1 MIVLTILLGL
11 SAAALLLPAVSDLL
25 CVIRLALRPTRV
37 PVRVGGTPRLLVFVP
52 AHNEE
57 LLLEPCVR
65 SLCSQRYPSSHMSV
79 VVIADN
85 CTDGTA
91 TVARSAGATC
101 LERTDLERKGKP
113 RAIAWALEQIDY
125 RSYDAVIIIDA
136 DTVVDADFAGNIA
149 RVPDLR
155 NKAVQPYNGI
165 RNPGDSALTRMGA
178 VFTTV
183 RYALQFPMKS
193 AAGLNLP
200 LMGNGMCVG
209 TDVLAERGWTA
220 FSICE
225 DWEIYA
231 QLTERGVP
239 IEACLD
245 ARLYSQEARSLK
257 QSASQRR
264 RWAAGKMNLLGTV
277 VWPLLKSKKIDFHQK
292 LDAVAEVLAVGP
304 AVHLAG
310 VVGLVAVALLLNV
323 PGAAWLTIALAASVV
338 RLGVYTAIAI
348 CIDPAPLRALSAFAF
363 LPFYAVW
370 RLWLQLSALRML
382 GEQPWIRTQRH
393 VAN

>member
-1 MIVLTILLGL
+1 MIVVTILLGL
-11 SAAALLLPAVSDLL
+11 WAAALLLPALSDLL
-25 CVIRLALRPTRV
+25 CVIRVALWPNRTRM
-37 PVRVGGTPRLLVFVP
+37 GATGHARLLVFIP

-65 SLCSQRYPSSHMSV
+65 SLCSQAYPSSHLSV

-85 CTDGTA
+85 CTDSTA
-91 TVARSAGATC
+91 TVARSAGALC

-113 RAIAWALEQIDY
+113 RAIAWALDQIDY
-125 RSYDAVIIIDA
+125 RSYDAMIIIDA
-136 DTVVDADFAGNIA
+136 DTVVDPDFASHIA

-155 NKAVQPYNGI
+155 NRAVQPYNGI

-178 VFTTV
+178 VFTTI
-183 RYALQFPMKS
+183 RYALQFRLKS

-209 TDVLAERGWTA
+209 TAVLAERGWTA

-225 DWEIYA
+225 DWEFYA

-239 IEACLD
+239 IELCLG
-245 ARLYSQEARSLK
+245 ARLYSQEARSLR

-264 RWAAGKMNLLGTV
+264 RWAAGKISVLASTA
-277 VWPLLKSKKIDFHQK
+277 WPLLASKKINFHQK
-292 LDAVAEVLAVGP
+292 LDAVAELLTVGP

-310 VVGLVAVALLLNV
+310 VAGLVAVTLLLNV
-323 PGAAWLTIALAASVV
+323 PGATWLSIALAASVA
-338 RLGVYTAIAI
+338 RLALYTATAI
-348 CIDPAPLRALSAFAF
+348 CVDPAPLRALSAFAF

-382 GEQPWIRTQRH
+382 GDQPWVRTQRH
-393 VAN
+393 V

>member
-1 MIVLTILLGL
+1 MMIIVTILLGL
-11 SAAALLLPAVSDLL
+11 WATALLLPAVSDLW
-25 CVIRLALRPTRV
+25 CVIRLVLWPNRT
-37 PVRVGGTPRLLVFVP
+37 PVRESRQARLLVFIP

-65 SLCSQRYPSSHMSV
+65 SLCSQLYPSSDLSV

-85 CTDGTA
+85 CTDSTA
-91 TVARSAGATC
+91 TVARSAGAVC
-101 LERTDLERKGKP
+101 LERTDLERQGKP
-113 RAIAWALEQIDY
+113 RAIAWALDQIDY

-136 DTVVDADFAGNIA
+136 DTIVDANFASHIG
-149 RVPDLR
+149 RVRDLR

-178 VFTTV
+178 VFTTI
-183 RYALQFPMKS
+183 RYALQFRLKS

-225 DWEIYA
+225 DWEVYA
-231 QLTERGVP
+231 QLTERGIP

-245 ARLYSQEARSLK
+245 ARLYSQEARSLR

-264 RWAAGKMNLLGTV
+264 RWAAGKMSILGSTA
-277 VWPLLKSKKIDFHQK
+277 WPLLTSKKINFHQK
-292 LDAVAEVLAVGP
+292 LDALAELLAVGP
-304 AVHLAG
+304 AVHLGA
-310 VVGLVAVALLLNV
+310 VCGLIALTLLLNV
-323 PGAAWLTIALAASVV
+323 PGAVWLSVALAASVA
-338 RLGVYTAIAI
+338 RLALYTAIAI
-348 CIDPAPLRALSAFAF
+348 WVDPAPLRALRAFAF

-393 VAN
+393 V

>member
-1 MIVLTILLGL
+1 MMIVVTILLGL
-11 SAAALLLPAVSDLL
+11 LATLLLLPAVSDLVSL
-25 CVIRLALRPTRV
+25 IRLALWPKRTT
-37 PVRVGGTPRLLVFVP
+37 VRAEGYQRLLVFIP

-57 LLLEPCVR
+57 MLLEPCVR
-65 SLCSQRYPSSHMSV
+65 SLVSQRYPSSHLSV

-85 CTDGTA
+85 CTDATA
-91 TVARSAGATC
+91 TVARSAGALC
-101 LERTDLERKGKP
+101 LERTDLERQGKP

-125 RSYDAVIIIDA
+125 RSYDAMIIIDA
-136 DTVVDADFAGNIA
+136 DTVVDPDFAHHIG
-149 RVPDLR
+149 RVPHLR

-165 RNPGDSALTRMGA
+165 RNPSDSALTRMGA
-178 VFTTV
+178 VFTTI
-183 RYALQFPMKS
+183 RYALQFRLKS
-193 AAGLNLP
+193 AVGLNLP

-225 DWEIYA
+225 DWEAYA

-245 ARLYSQEARSLK
+245 ARLYSQEARSLR
-257 QSASQRR
+257 QSTSQRR
-264 RWAAGKMNLLGTV
+264 RWAAGKMSLLGSV
-277 VWPLLKSKKIDFHQK
+277 AVPLLASKKINVHQK
-292 LDAVAEVLAVGP
+292 LDGLGEMLSVGP

-310 VVGLVAVALLLNV
+310 VAGLIAITLLLNV
-323 PGAAWLTIALAASVV
+323 PGAVWLSIMLAASVA
-338 RLGVYTAIAI
+338 RLALYTAAAI
-348 CIDPAPLRALSAFAF
+348 CIDPAPVRALSAFAF

-382 GEQPWIRTQRH
+382 GDSPWIRTQRH
-393 VAN
+393 V

>member
-1 MIVLTILLGL
+1 MIVVTILLGIV
-11 SAAALLLPAVSDLL
+11 AAALLLPAVSDLL
-25 CVIRLALRPTRV
+25 SVIRLALRPNRIRV
-37 PVRVGGTPRLLVFVP
+37 MARGRPRLLVFIP

-57 LLLEPCVR
+57 LLLEPCIR
-65 SLCSQRYPSSHMSV
+65 SLRLQRYPKSHLSV

-85 CTDGTA
+85 CTDSTA
-91 TVARSAGATC
+91 AVARSAGARC
-101 LERTDLERKGKP
+101 LERTDLELKGKP
-113 RAIAWALEQIDY
+113 RAIAWALDQIDY
-125 RSYDAVIIIDA
+125 RSFDAVIIIDA
-136 DTVVDADFAGNIA
+136 DTIVDPDFAGHIA
-149 RVPDLR
+149 KVPDLR
-155 NKAVQPYNGI
+155 SKAVQPYNGI

-178 VFTTV
+178 VFATI
-183 RYALQFPMKS
+183 RYDLQFRLKS

-225 DWEIYA
+225 DWELYA
-231 QLTERGVP
+231 QLTERGVS

-245 ARLYSQEARSLK
+245 ARLYSQEARSLS

-264 RWAAGKMNLLGTV
+264 RWAAGKMSVLGAMA
-277 VWPLLKSKKIDFHQK
+277 WPLLTSKRVNFHQR
-292 LDAVAEVLAVGP
+292 LDVLAEVAAVGP

-310 VVGLVAVALLLNV
+310 VVGLVAVTLVLNV
-323 PGAAWLTIALAASVV
+323 PGAMWLSVALAASVA
-338 RLGVYTAIAI
+338 RLALYTAAAI
-348 CIDPAPLRALSAFAF
+348 RVDPAPRRALSAFAF

-382 GEQPWIRTQRH
+382 GEQPWVRTQRH
-393 VAN
+393 V

>member
-1 MIVLTILLGL
+1 MLIGVTILFGI
-11 SAAALLLPAVSDLL
+11 AATALLLPAVSDLL
-25 CVIRLALRPTRV
+25 CVIRLALRPNR
-37 PVRVGGTPRLLVFVP
+37 RRGAAGGHTRLLVFIP

-65 SLCSQRYPSSHMSV
+65 SLVSQRYPSSHLSV

-85 CTDGTA
+85 CTDSTA
-91 TVARSAGATC
+91 TVARSAGALC

-113 RAIAWALEQIDY
+113 RAIAWALDQIDY

-136 DTVVDADFAGNIA
+136 DTVVDPDFAAHIG

-178 VFTTV
+178 VFTTI
-183 RYALQFPMKS
+183 RYALQFRLKS

-225 DWEIYA
+225 DWEVYA

-245 ARLYSQEARSLK
+245 ARLYSQEARSLR

-264 RWAAGKMNLLGTV
+264 RWAAGKMSVLAGTA
-277 VWPLLKSKKIDFHQK
+277 WPLLASRKINFHQK
-292 LDAVAEVLAVGP
+292 LDALGELLSVGP

-310 VVGLVAVALLLNV
+310 VAGLIAVTLSLNV
-323 PGAAWLTIALAASVV
+323 PGAAWLSIALAASVA
-338 RLGVYTAIAI
+338 RLALYTAAAI
-348 CIDPAPLRALSAFAF
+348 SVDPAPFRALSAFAF

-370 RLWLQLSALRML
+370 RLCLQLSALRML
-382 GEQPWIRTQRH
+382 GDQPWIRTQRH
-393 VAN
+393 V

>member
-1 MIVLTILLGL
+1 MIVVTVLLGL
-11 SAAALLLPAVSDLL
+11 WAAALLLPAVSDLL
-25 CVIRLALRPTRV
+25 CVIRLAFRPNRG
-37 PVRVGGTPRLLVFVP
+37 RAYADGQPRLLVFIP

-65 SLCSQRYPSSHMSV
+65 SLCAQRYPSSQLSV

-85 CTDGTA
+85 CTDSTA
-91 TVARSAGATC
+91 TVARSAGAVC

-113 RAIAWALEQIDY
+113 RAIAWALDQIDY

-136 DTVVDADFAGNIA
+136 DTIVDPEFAANIA

-155 NKAVQPYNGI
+155 SKAVQPYNGI

-178 VFTTV
+178 VFTTI
-183 RYALQFPMKS
+183 RYALQFRLKS

-209 TDVLAERGWTA
+209 TDVMAERGWTA

-225 DWEIYA
+225 DWEVYA

-264 RWAAGKMNLLGTV
+264 RWAAGKMSLLGSNA
-277 VWPLLKSKKIDFHQK
+277 WPLVTSKKINLHQK
-292 LDAVAEVLAVGP
+292 IDALGELLSVGP
-304 AVHLAG
+304 AVHLAS
-310 VVGLVAVALLLNV
+310 VAALIAVTLLLNV
-323 PGAAWLTIALAASVV
+323 PGAWWLTIALAASIV
-338 RLGVYTAIAI
+338 RLALYTATAI
-348 CIDPAPLRALSAFAF
+348 CVDPAPLRALSAFAF

-370 RLWLQLSALRML
+370 RLGLQLSALRML

-393 VAN
+393 V